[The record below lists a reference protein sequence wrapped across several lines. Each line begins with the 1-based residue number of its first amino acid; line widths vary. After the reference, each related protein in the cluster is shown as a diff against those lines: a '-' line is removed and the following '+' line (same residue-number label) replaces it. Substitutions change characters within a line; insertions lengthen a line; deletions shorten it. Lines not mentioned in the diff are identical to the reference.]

1 MNLHEVYLAAQIAA
15 KEVIKGGGSSSPI
28 DTQVNGESENAVQ
41 NKAIYDFVNSSVAN
55 STAYFKGT
63 YNSVAELETIVDV
76 TNNDYAFVVNVD
88 IYGNTVYNR
97 YKYSDNEWLF
107 EYALNNSSFT
117 ANQWATINSG
127 VTSADIQN
135 LQDGKV
141 DKVTGMGL
149 SKNNFSDADKSKLDD
164 LENYD
169 DTEIKSDIAKTAEQS
184 ALNRGTLGYQR
195 KNFLNNTLTS
205 KTVNGITFTLNEDKS
220 ITVNGTATVAVQ
232 VDVFTIPSDLVGKT
246 MVLSGCPFGGN
257 YQAGYALYAARTV
270 SNTNTFG
277 YDVGG
282 GVKVTIPENGCKVRI
297 IVRAGATVNNQIFYP
312 MLRCAEITDNTYE
325 PYKPSVEERLN
336 DITDRIWGL
345 GTNIP
350 SGANLNDYTQ
360 PGVYY
365 VSSSTV
371 AATLLNSPLS
381 GTGFRLEICCTAMT
395 NRFIQKIYAN
405 SMVPAIFMR
414 SYGTNGFGSWYKVPV
429 EAIETT

>member
-1 MNLHEVYLAAQIAA
+1 MNLHEIYLAAQLA
-15 KEVIKGGGSSSPI
+15 KN
-28 DTQVNGESENAVQ
+28 DNVNLSNYYTKLQTEDL
-41 NKAIYDFVNSSVAN
+41 I
-55 STAYFKGT
+55 
-63 YNSVAELETIVDV
+63 
-76 TNNDYAFVVNVD
+76 
-88 IYGNTVYNR
+88 
-97 YKYSDNEWLF
+97 
-107 EYALNNSSFT
+107 
-117 ANQWATINSG
+117 SG
-127 VTSADIQN
+127 
-135 LQDGKV
+135 LK
-141 DKVTGMGL
+141 
-149 SKNNFSDADKSKLDD
+149 
-164 LENYD
+164 NYD
-169 DTEIKSDIAKTAEQS
+169 DTEIKTDIAKTTEQS